1 MFIILQIFFAT
12 SGISQ
17 AVICQHVKVCQL
29 ASKTASF
36 NIHFHNFEQTS
47 LQLKEY
53 AWEKV
58 QHFSERKTYFLCGY
72 KWPWRIRFTNSLPSK
87 LTAYEVDF
95 LVFSGTALST
105 CRFISSSVTKA
116 NRSAILTLILM

>member
-17 AVICQHVKVCQL
+17 SVIVKVCQL

-36 NIHFHNFEQTS
+36 NIHFQNLEQTS
-47 LQLKEY
+47 LQLKKY

-58 QHFSERKTYFLCGY
+58 QHFSVRKTCFFNCVDTSGGY
-72 KWPWRIRFTNSLPSK
+72 DLQ
-87 LTAYEVDF
+87 TAY
-95 LVFSGTALST
+95 
-105 CRFISSSVTKA
+105 RQ
-116 NRSAILTLILM
+116 N

>member
-17 AVICQHVKVCQL
+17 SVICQHVKVCQL

-36 NIHFHNFEQTS
+36 NIHFQNSEQTS

-58 QHFSERKTYFLCGY
+58 QHFSERKTYFFNCVDTSGGY
-72 KWPWRIRFTNSLPSK
+72 DLQ
-87 LTAYEVDF
+87 TAY
-95 LVFSGTALST
+95 
-105 CRFISSSVTKA
+105 RQ
-116 NRSAILTLILM
+116 N

>member
-17 AVICQHVKVCQL
+17 SVICQHVKVCQL

-36 NIHFHNFEQTS
+36 NIHFQ
-47 LQLKEY
+47 
-53 AWEKV
+53 
-58 QHFSERKTYFLCGY
+58 
-72 KWPWRIRFTNSLPSK
+72 
-87 LTAYEVDF
+87 YEVDF

-105 CRFISSSVTKA
+105 CRFISSFVTKA
-116 NRSAILTLILM
+116 KIGEYHWGISSDIPQF